1 MEQKVNKTDRL
12 AFIKVNMSR
21 LTNVSRTSKTH
32 CTFLLNV
39 YPNKVPPILSHR
51 PDSISKF
58 SLSFDVH
65 FLFQINLCKK
75 QKIVLYDLPCPNV
88 MHLTLKR
95 EKHGRYAGIFQI
107 ILLYAFKSSWRS
119 TSKQLLVKIK
129 LHALKW
135 ISKLFWYMN

>member
-12 AFIKVNMSR
+12 AFINVNMSR

-107 ILLYAFKSSWRS
+107 ILLYAFKSS
-119 TSKQLLVKIK
+119 
-129 LHALKW
+129 
-135 ISKLFWYMN
+135 

>member
-12 AFIKVNMSR
+12 AFINVNMSR

-58 SLSFDVH
+58 SPFLLMCTFFFFQVKH
-65 FLFQINLCKK
+65 FVC
-75 QKIVLYDLPCPNV
+75 
-88 MHLTLKR
+88 KR
-95 EKHGRYAGIFQI
+95 EEKLFNMTCPVQCDAFNINRRKHGRYVGIFQMI
-107 ILLYAFKSSWRS
+107 AVLLS
-119 TSKQLLVKIK
+119 LLEG
-129 LHALKW
+129 LHLC
-135 ISKLFWYMN
+135 N

>member
-51 PDSISKF
+51 PDSISNIF

-65 FLFQINLCKK
+65 FLL
-75 QKIVLYDLPCPNV
+75 LPSKTIC
-88 MHLTLKR
+88 MQR
-95 EKHGRYAGIFQI
+95 EE
-107 ILLYAFKSSWRS
+107 
-119 TSKQLLVKIK
+119 
-129 LHALKW
+129 
-135 ISKLFWYMN
+135 KLFNMTCPVQCDAFNIN